1 MSSVGHF
8 PVRFAG
14 LEECPDPFRDPLRH
28 ALSPSEAVLEIIY
41 SPAFVTGKL
50 CLPASVFCVTNRQ
63 WIMVHESRSGD
74 VRLDSAVFADT
85 LLIELTGILLY
96 GRMKLDYAISNRSD
110 SSECYFNTVMG
121 RVYSKALQ
129 RILNFIDGIESCS
142 SEKDRSILTGLKNW
156 ALKFRNLGWLFLPP
170 GSKLL
175 GSIHW
180 PTVLGVFRRELA
192 PAAALFLTDRHLM
205 IIAEEKSR
213 AWFVK
218 RDRTKYGAI
227 TTYCPRSRISGFQ
240 VQEHRR
246 FHILELEA
254 NGAHGAKKFQ
264 LLFPPER
271 NEEVTKLLNQALP
284 ARADCLT
291 SVTEVRR

>member
-8 PVRFAG
+8 PVQFAG

-50 CLPASVFCVTNRQ
+50 CLPASVFCVTNRR
-63 WIMVHESRSGD
+63 WITAHESKSGD
-74 VRLDSAVFADT
+74 VRLDSAVFADS
-85 LLIELTGILLY
+85 LLIELTVILLY
-96 GRMKLDYAISNRSD
+96 GRMKLDYATSNRSD
-110 SSECYFNTVMG
+110 SSEIYFNTVMA
-121 RVYSKALQ
+121 RMYTRAIQ

-142 SEKDRSILTGLKNW
+142 SKRDRSILTDLKDW
-156 ALKFRNLGWLFLPP
+156 PLKFRNLGYLFLPP
-170 GSKLL
+170 GSKLF
-175 GSIHW
+175 GSVNW
-180 PTVLGVFRRELA
+180 PTVLGAFRHEVA

-205 IIAEEKSR
+205 IMAEEKSH

-227 TTYCPRSRISGFQ
+227 TTYCPRSRVSGFQ

-254 NGAHGAKKFQ
+254 RGAHGAKKFHV
-264 LLFPPER
+264 LFPPDR
-271 NEEVTKLLNQALP
+271 NEEVTKLLSQALP
-284 ARADCLT
+284 ARAG
-291 SVTEVRR
+291 

>member
-8 PVRFAG
+8 AVQFTG

-28 ALSPSEAVLEIIY
+28 ALSPSEPILEIIH
-41 SPAFVTGKL
+41 SPAFVAGKL

-63 WIMVHESRSGD
+63 WITVHESKSGD

-85 LLIELTGILLY
+85 LSIELTVILLY
-96 GRMKLDYAISNRSD
+96 GRMKLDYAISARNY

-121 RVYSKALQ
+121 GMYTKAIH
-129 RILNFIDGIESCS
+129 RILHFIHDIENCS
-142 SEKDRSILTGLKNW
+142 SEDDRSILTDLKDW
-156 ALKFRNLGWLFLPP
+156 PLKFRNLGWLFLPP
-170 GSKLL
+170 RSRLL
-175 GSIHW
+175 RALHW

-205 IIAEEKSR
+205 IMAEEKSR
-213 AWFVK
+213 AWFVE

-227 TTYCPRSRISGFQ
+227 ITYFPRSRISGFQ
-240 VQEHRR
+240 IQEHRR

-254 NGAHGAKKFQ
+254 QGAHGAKKFQ

-271 NEEVTKLLNQALP
+271 NEEVTKLMSEVLP
-284 ARADCLT
+284 ARAGQLT
-291 SVTEVRR
+291 SVTEARR

>member
-8 PVRFAG
+8 PVQFAG

-28 ALSPSEAVLEIIY
+28 ALSPSEAVFEIIY
-41 SPAFVTGKL
+41 SPAFVAGRL
-50 CLPASVFCVTNRQ
+50 YLPASVFCVTNRQ
-63 WIMVHESRSGD
+63 WIMVHVSKSGD
-74 VRLDSAVFADT
+74 VSLDSAVFADT
-85 LLIELTGILLY
+85 LLIELTVILLY
-96 GRMKLDYAISNRSD
+96 GRMKLDYAISNRGD
-110 SSECYFNTVMG
+110 SSACYFNTVMG
-121 RVYSKALQ
+121 CMYTKAIQ

-142 SEKDRSILTGLKNW
+142 SEKDRSILTDLKNW
-156 ALKFRNLGWLFLPP
+156 PLKFRNLGWLSLPP

-175 GSIHW
+175 ASLHW
-180 PTVLGVFRRELA
+180 PSVLGVFRRELA

-205 IIAEEKSR
+205 IMAEEKSS

-227 TTYCPRSRISGFQ
+227 TTYCPRSRIFGFQ
-240 VQEHRR
+240 IQEHRR

-254 NGAHGAKKFQ
+254 HGAHGAEEFQ
-264 LLFPPER
+264 VLFPPEK
-271 NEEVTKLLNQALP
+271 NEEVTRLLSQALP
-284 ARADCLT
+284 ARAGWLT